1 MWEKERGEAIKMV
14 SQEED
19 LQSNIDN
26 GNEKDK
32 AAFLRMK
39 MVKLHWV
46 R

>member
-1 MWEKERGEAIKMV
+1 MWERETGETIKMV

-19 LQSNIDN
+19 MQSNIDN

-32 AAFLRMK
+32 AAFLRMT